1 MDGPLARYIARSPR
15 YILQAQDNTLIR
27 VAGPHQ
33 TPWEEGTEIKNVSLS
48 GLCFT
53 AANDFCPDTGE
64 LIKIQFEAPGA
75 TQMACFATVSR
86 IEEGPTTSLIAVRFV
101 KMDLTQ
107 RLYLHQSLGKKLKE
121 QGTREHQEARALF
134 WRHRGWRLA
143 LTFGLVMIWALLN
156 WVWWTQN
163 F

>member
-53 AANDFCPDTGE
+53 AANDFCPEVGE

-75 TQMACFATVSR
+75 SQMACFANVTR
-86 IEEGPTTSLIAVRFV
+86 IEEGPSTSLVAVRFA
-101 KMDLTQ
+101 KMDFSQ
-107 RLYLHQSLGKKLKE
+107 RIYLHKSLGSKLQEQEDRHDKE
-121 QGTREHQEARALF
+121 VRTLF
-134 WRHRGWRLA
+134 WKHRGWRLA
-143 LTFGLVMIWALLN
+143 LLIGLVGLWAALN
-156 WVWWTQN
+156 WLWWTKN

>member
-53 AANDFCPDTGE
+53 AANDFCPDVGE

-75 TQMACFATVSR
+75 AQMACFGNVSR
-86 IEEGPTTSLIAVRFV
+86 IETGPTTSLVAVRFV
-101 KMDLTQ
+101 KLDFAQ
-107 RLYLHQSLGKKLKE
+107 RIYLNQSLGKKLKE
-121 QGTREHQEARALF
+121 QDSNTEKEVRALF
-134 WRHRGWRLA
+134 WRQRGWRLA
-143 LTFGLVMIWALLN
+143 AAVALLAVWAILN
-156 WVWWTQN
+156 WFWWKT
-163 F
+163 